1 MPSVG
6 ATLLVTSGGSL
17 VGRAI
22 LDVLDRRR
30 AGLRVVAI
38 NSDLDAPHMQRFDR
52 VDRVS
57 PLSSPDFT
65 GELVDVVERET
76 PDLVLAGRD
85 DDVVVLAG
93 LAGDGRIDPRLL
105 ASGPLPL
112 ARALRDTAGTAAW
125 AASRSLPF
133 VPTVSLGQERSRES
147 LISLASSEGP
157 PWIVKPACGQG
168 SRGVSLIADLDGL
181 LAAADQQGF
190 VAQPFLRPIEVGQRT
205 GPWSFEDQGWEA
217 DVQVVLG
224 PDSAVCALGTF
235 VTHMQRGFP
244 MITQPYSDSGLGELA
259 RMWAAALSV
268 AGWQGP
274 VNIQARRSPAGEW
287 LPFEINPRLGGGAP
301 LRTRAGFDELATLIH
316 ALLRIELPGYS
327 AR

>member
-22 LDVLDRRR
+22 LDVLEPRR
-30 AGLRVVAI
+30 ADLRVIAI
-38 NSDLDAPHMQRFDR
+38 NSDLDAPHVQRFDR

-65 GELVDVVERET
+65 RELVDVVERER
-76 PDLVLAGRD
+76 PDLILAGRD
-85 DDVVVLAG
+85 DDVVLLAG
-93 LAGDGRIDPRLL
+93 LAGDGRIDHRLL

-112 ARALRDTAGTAAW
+112 ARVLRDTAGTAAW

-133 VPTVSLGQERSRES
+133 VPTVSLGQAQSRES
-147 LISLASSEGP
+147 LMSLASSGGP

-168 SRGVSLIADLDGL
+168 SRDVSVVTDLEGL
-181 LAAADQQGF
+181 LAAANQQGF
-190 VAQPFLRPIEVGQRT
+190 VAQPLLRPVDVGQRM
-205 GPWSFEDQGWEA
+205 GPWSYEDQGWEA
-217 DVQVVLG
+217 DCQVVLG
-224 PDSAVCALGTF
+224 PDSAVWALHTF

-244 MITQPYSDSGLGELA
+244 MITQPSSDSGLGELGQ
-259 RMWAAALSV
+259 MWAAALS
-268 AGWQGP
+268 AARWRGP
-274 VNIQARRSPAGEW
+274 VNIQARRSAAGEW

-301 LRTRAGFDELATLIH
+301 LRVRAGFDEVGMLIH
-316 ALLRIELPGYS
+316 AFLGIELPGYP